1 MVIQSLLH
9 WLFIFNQLLLRKRML
24 FYRISEGGVFMVVN
38 SLVETSCIY
47 CDGCLQY
54 VGGTL
59 YKVPL
64 YICSCLSFWISL
76 SS

>member
-47 CDGCLQY
+47 CDGCLQ
-54 VGGTL
+54 
-59 YKVPL
+59 
-64 YICSCLSFWISL
+64 
-76 SS
+76 

>member
-38 SLVETSCIY
+38 SLVETSSIY
-47 CDGCLQY
+47 CGWAFAIGRGDL
-54 VGGTL
+54 
-59 YKVPL
+59 
-64 YICSCLSFWISL
+64 I
-76 SS
+76 